1 MKAFYRWCAM
11 NPKDVTGVI
20 LCGGKSKR
28 MGFDKAL
35 IHFKGRY
42 VLEETAMTLEEIF
55 PNVLL
60 VTDHK
65 QKFPTRLLA
74 NHVFLEDEFIQKGP
88 LGGLVTALRH
98 IDTPY
103 VFLVACD
110 IPDITVTKIRQL
122 FEYVEDEQV
131 ILFSGEK
138 LETLFTFY
146 HHSCLPQFEKQ
157 LAMDNR
163 KIRTAFDYLDV
174 KKVKKK
180 NIDIVNINYPAELIY
195 WGQRE

>member
-1 MKAFYRWCAM
+1 M

-35 IHFKGRY
+35 INFNGQY
-42 VLEETAMTLEEIF
+42 VLEETALTLKKIF

-103 VFLVACD
+103 LFLVACD
-110 IPDITVTKIRQL
+110 IPSITVTKISQL

-138 LETLFTFY
+138 LETLFAFY
-146 HHSCLPQFEKQ
+146 HRSCLPQFEKQ
-157 LAMDNR
+157 LATDDG

-180 NIDIVNINYPAELIY
+180 NIDIVNINYPE
-195 WGQRE
+195 